1 MPHVVD
7 QLATRRGKAGMR
19 VIHSQLCHGLEYG
32 FEGFFR
38 SNLPKLGVVMVQ
50 GSGSVVAGER
60 PLKVIEPSAAPNES
74 VDEESG
80 GANGSSGGRENP

>member
-1 MPHVVD
+1 
-7 QLATRRGKAGMR
+7 
-19 VIHSQLCHGLEYG
+19 
-32 FEGFFR
+32 
-38 SNLPKLGVVMVQ
+38 MVQ